1 MDKELASYTLDE
13 LLDKQLTD
21 TKSLINLLEQEK
33 DILTRDPEAV
43 ERLAAEKQLV
53 ISRLE
58 DLHNESNSLLQQT
71 GYAGDRDGMQA
82 FLAWCGGND
91 GHLHKRWGEL
101 LDNVKNCRRL
111 SQVNGMIVEK
121 STQSLRQALAIL
133 CGQTLTD
140 VSYDASGT
148 TVSEASG
155 RPLAKA

>member
-1 MDKELASYTLDE
+1 MDKELANHALGE
-13 LLDKQLTD
+13 LLDKQLSD
-21 TKSLINLLEQEK
+21 TAMLINLLEQEK
-33 DILTRDPEAV
+33 DILARDPGEV
-43 ERLAAEKQLV
+43 ERLASEKQLV

-82 FLAWCGGND
+82 FLAWCDNSN
-91 GHLHKRWGEL
+91 HSLHSSWVKL
-101 LDNVKNCRRL
+101 LDNIKNCRRM
-111 SQVNGMIVEK
+111 SQINGVIVEK